1 VNMREDEKY
10 DYERSDLWTMIQYL
24 PDFLKDKS
32 FYIPEETSSYEK
44 VLAQNL
50 MKIKRVKRTNNLP
63 QLKQKFPK

>member
-1 VNMREDEKY
+1 MREDETY
-10 DYERSDLWTMIQYL
+10 DYERSDLWPMIQYL
-24 PDFLKDKS
+24 PDFLKDQS

-50 MKIKRVKRTNNLP
+50 MKIKRVKRSNNLP

>member
-1 VNMREDEKY
+1 MREDEKY
-10 DYERSDLWTMIQYL
+10 DYERSDLWPMIQYL

-50 MKIKRVKRTNNLP
+50 MKIKRIKRTNNLP
-63 QLKQKFPK
+63 HLKQKFPK

>member
-1 VNMREDEKY
+1 MTV
-10 DYERSDLWTMIQYL
+10 IQYL

>member
-1 VNMREDEKY
+1 MREDENY
-10 DYERSDLWTMIQYL
+10 DYERSDLWTKIQYL

-32 FYIPEETSSYEK
+32 FYIPEETSSNEK

-50 MKIKRVKRTNNLP
+50 KKIKRVIRTNNLP